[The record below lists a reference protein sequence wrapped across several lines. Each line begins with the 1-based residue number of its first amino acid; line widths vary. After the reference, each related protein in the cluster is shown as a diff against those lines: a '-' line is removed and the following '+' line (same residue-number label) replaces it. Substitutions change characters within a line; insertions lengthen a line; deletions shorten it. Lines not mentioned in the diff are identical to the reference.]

1 MKDIQELLVQRLNY
15 SEQDSKIV
23 CEDLNRIDNALL
35 PALNNW
41 IKDIE
46 YIDNTEY
53 NGYSISSL
61 CADYDMNFIAAL
73 ITLDWIIKEPETA
86 IDALKDG
93 IR

>member
-1 MKDIQELLVQRLNY
+1 MNNIQKLLMQRLNY
-15 SEQDSKIV
+15 SEQDSKML
-23 CEDLNRIDNALL
+23 CEELNKIDDALL
-35 PALNNW
+35 PALNCW

-46 YIDNTEY
+46 CIDITEY

-73 ITLDWIIKEPETA
+73 ITLDWIIKEPEAA

-93 IR
+93 LR